1 MPHSRSDARDA
12 NDERWRRAAR
22 RSKRGLIAGY
32 IHELS
37 ARHRPAASTPVPAA
51 RPAQGA
57 DPPAEPLS

>member
-1 MPHSRSDARDA
+1 MPDPRPTATDA

-37 ARHRPAASTPVPAA
+37 ARHRPAAGSPAP
-51 RPAQGA
+51 RPGA
-57 DPPAEPLS
+57 VVDAPAEPLA